1 MDTPPSGG
9 KCNTTRT
16 AHHSQTPGAEK
27 TVTAQSDIAETARDA
42 DTLMRTI
49 IGSLSLDPDDIER
62 DLKKKAR
69 PSPPLPEKELNF
81 RLVIFAVVLV
91 FLVFAL
97 DLVF

>member
-1 MDTPPSGG
+1 MDTPLSGG
-9 KCNTTRT
+9 KSNTTRT
-16 AHHSQTPGAEK
+16 AHHSQAPGAE
-27 TVTAQSDIAETARDA
+27 TVTAQNDIEETARDA

-62 DLKKKAR
+62 DLKKNAR
-69 PSPPLPEKELNF
+69 HGPALPEKELNF

>member
-1 MDTPPSGG
+1 MDTPLSGG
-9 KCNTTRT
+9 KSNTTRT
-16 AHHSQTPGAEK
+16 AHHSQTPGTE
-27 TVTAQSDIAETARDA
+27 TVRTQNDIAEPARDA

-62 DLKKKAR
+62 NLKKKAR
-69 PSPPLPEKELNF
+69 QGPAIPEKELNL

>member
-1 MDTPPSGG
+1 MDTPLSGG
-9 KCNTTRT
+9 KCTTTRT
-16 AHHSQTPGAEK
+16 VHHSQTPGAE
-27 TVTAQSDIAETARDA
+27 TVTAQNDIAETARDA

-69 PSPPLPEKELNF
+69 PSPTLPEKELNF

-97 DLVF
+97 DLVL

>member
-1 MDTPPSGG
+1 MDTPLSGRTS
-9 KCNTTRT
+9 NTTRT
-16 AHHSQTPGAEK
+16 AHHSQTPGAE
-27 TVTAQSDIAETARDA
+27 TVTAQNDIAETARDA

-62 DLKKKAR
+62 DLKKNAR
-69 PSPPLPEKELNF
+69 HGPALPEKELNF

-91 FLVFAL
+91 FLVFAF